1 MSRGHIDTATG
12 GAFLSLT
19 INGAIALINKMV
31 MNQSWR
37 EERKSQKR
45 DDCLKTWEN
54 VAFINNGFR
63 QPGNNGWNDQ
73 QCPHYQGN
81 LNYNSNSNYTL
92 NQPSLKE
99 LLLGQAKINEKSH
112 QKTCLSW

>member
-31 MNQSWR
+31 INQSWR

-45 DDCLKTWEN
+45 DDCLKT
-54 VAFINNGFR
+54 
-63 QPGNNGWNDQ
+63 
-73 QCPHYQGN
+73 
-81 LNYNSNSNYTL
+81 
-92 NQPSLKE
+92 
-99 LLLGQAKINEKSH
+99 
-112 QKTCLSW
+112 